1 MSIGRKPQDEALS
14 RLSRAQDAYRQ
25 GFEACRSGVG
35 LAAERIGPAAQHT
48 REVAAER
55 TLAAR
60 GWSAPRLEHAAHY
73 VEADLAPQVST
84 FLTDVAQRVEPEPP
98 PQRGRKAM
106 LGMMVAVA
114 ALGVAGLMA
123 VRRSNTQ
130 ELIYESDEQKSDTKA
145 HSS

>member
-1 MSIGRKPQDEALS
+1 MSIRKPQDEALS
-14 RLSRAQDAYRQ
+14 RMSRAQEAYRQ
-25 GFEACRSGVG
+25 GYEACRNGAF

-48 REVAAER
+48 RDVAAER
-55 TLAAR
+55 ALAAR
-60 GWSAPRLEHAAHY
+60 GWSAPRLEHAARY
-73 VEADLAPQVST
+73 VEADLAPRVSS

-106 LGMMVAVA
+106 LGMVAAVA

-123 VRRSNTQ
+123 ARRGNDQ

-145 HSS
+145 HTS